1 MARQGIA
8 TMKPGFRFSLRM
20 LFAVVTI
27 VAVQCGVCLPMLR
40 EWQEQERIRQ
50 ERDREEIFSF
60 LVSLV
65 R

>member
-1 MARQGIA
+1 
-8 TMKPGFRFSLRM
+8 MKPGFRFSLRM